1 MKPKD
6 ALIKDG
12 FPGVVAG
19 RGRLSSA
26 AKERCKELAAMGWNI
41 EGYSA
46 EKSTTGEITVKTE
59 KPNVSQ
65 IISEFTILWPE
76 EDFVAVELVSGKK
89 RSMREACNNCMRSM
103 VQCQCDQI
111 GRIPSIVSTNGV
123 GPVQVRIEK
132 R

>member
-1 MKPKD
+1 MKPKE

-19 RGRLSSA
+19 RGRLSSD
-26 AKERCKELAAMGWNI
+26 AKDRCKELAGMGWDI

-46 EKSTTGEITVKTE
+46 EKSTTGEITVKTV
-59 KPNVSQ
+59 KPTAKQ
-65 IISEFTILWPE
+65 IISDFTIMWPE
-76 EDFVAVELVSGKK
+76 DEFVAVELLSGKK
-89 RSMREACNNCMRSM
+89 RSMREACNPCRRSL
-103 VQCQCDQI
+103 VQCQCDQLE
-111 GRIPSIVSTNGV
+111 RIPSVVSTDGT

>member
-1 MKPKD
+1 
-6 ALIKDG
+6 
-12 FPGVVAG
+12 
-19 RGRLSSA
+19 
-26 AKERCKELAAMGWNI
+26 MGWNI